1 MTTAEGGAG
10 LFPAPP
16 FIHHCGIRISD
27 FGMFPQFAI
36 RNPKLNG
43 VSLLT
48 RYIIRRLISLIPT
61 LLGVTVLVFLFIHLI
76 PGDPAIVMLGE
87 HAAVENVERIRE
99 QLGLNEP
106 LFLNTD
112 AVGQVFR
119 GEVSI
124 GEGVKSLFES
134 QYFLFLGRLLQGD
147 LGKSVHERTPIAD
160 LLKLKFPATVELSL
174 LAMFFAVIVGIPAG
188 IISATRRNSIFDGVS
203 MIGSLV
209 GVSMPIFWLG
219 LMLIYFFGVK
229 LGWLPTYGR
238 FPVDLSLETV
248 TGLYTL
254 DSIIAKDA
262 QALGLALKHLVM
274 PSIALGTIPMA
285 IIARMTRSA
294 MLEVLQEDYIRTAYA
309 KGLRERAVILRHA
322 LKNAFLPVIT
332 VIGLQVGTLL
342 AGAIMTETVFSW
354 PGVGK
359 WVYDAILARDY
370 PVVQVAVLVITLV
383 VAVINLAVDVSYAFL
398 NPKIRFE

>member
-1 MTTAEGGAG
+1 M
-10 LFPAPP
+10 
-16 FIHHCGIRISD
+16 I
-27 FGMFPQFAI
+27 
-36 RNPKLNG
+36 
-43 VSLLT
+43 

-87 HAAVENVERIRE
+87 HAAVDNVERIRE

-119 GEVSI
+119 GEVGV
-124 GEGVKSLFES
+124 GEGFKSLFES

-147 LGKSVHERTPIAD
+147 LGKSVHEHTPIAD
-160 LLKLKFPATVELSL
+160 LLKLKIPATVELSL
-174 LAMFFAVIVGIPAG
+174 LAMIFAVVVGIPAG
-188 IISATRRNSIFDGVS
+188 IISATRRNSVFDSVS

-229 LGWLPTYGR
+229 LSWFPTYGR

-248 TGLYTL
+248 TGLYIL
-254 DSIIAKDA
+254 DSIIAFNS
-262 QALGLALKHLVM
+262 QAFGLALKHLTM
-274 PSIALGTIPMA
+274 PAVALGTIPMA
-285 IIARMTRSA
+285 IIARMTRSS

-309 KGLRERAVILRHA
+309 KGLQERVVVLRHA

-332 VIGLQVGTLL
+332 IIGLQVGSLL

-370 PVVQVAVLVITLV
+370 PVVQVSVLVITLV
-383 VAVINLAVDVSYAFL
+383 IVVINLAVDVSYAFL

>member
-1 MTTAEGGAG
+1 
-10 LFPAPP
+10 
-16 FIHHCGIRISD
+16 
-27 FGMFPQFAI
+27 
-36 RNPKLNG
+36 
-43 VSLLT
+43 LT

-119 GEVSI
+119 REVSI
-124 GEGVKSLFES
+124 GEGIKSLFDS
-134 QYFLFLGRLLQGD
+134 QYFGFLGRLLQGD
-147 LGKSVHERTPIAD
+147 LGKSVHEHTPIAD

-174 LAMFFAVIVGIPAG
+174 LAMFFAVAVGIPAG
-188 IISATRRNSIFDGVS
+188 IISATRRNSVFDGVS

-229 LGWLPTYGR
+229 LHWFPTYGR
-238 FPVDLSLETV
+238 FPVDLSLKTI

-254 DSIIAKDA
+254 DSIIAGNS
-262 QALGLALKHLVM
+262 QALALALKHLAM

-285 IIARMTRSA
+285 VIARMTRSA

-309 KGLRERAVILRHA
+309 KGLRERVVILRHA
-322 LKNAFLPVIT
+322 MKNASLPVIT
-332 VIGLQVGTLL
+332 IIGLQVGTLL

-383 VAVINLAVDVSYAFL
+383 VAVINLTVDVSYAFL

>member
-1 MTTAEGGAG
+1 MA
-10 LFPAPP
+10 
-16 FIHHCGIRISD
+16 
-27 FGMFPQFAI
+27 
-36 RNPKLNG
+36 
-43 VSLLT
+43 

-99 QLGLNEP
+99 QLGLNKP

-119 GEVSI
+119 GEVGV
-124 GEGVKSLFES
+124 GEGARSLFES
-134 QYFLFLGRLLQGD
+134 QYFGFLGRLLQGD
-147 LGKSVHERTPIAD
+147 LGKSVHEKTPISD
-160 LLKLKFPATVELSL
+160 LLKLKIPATVELSL
-174 LAMFFAVIVGIPAG
+174 LAMFFAVAVGIPAG

-203 MIGSLV
+203 MVGSLV

-229 LGWLPTYGR
+229 LGWFPTYGR
-238 FPVDLSLETV
+238 FPVALSLETV

-254 DSIIAKDA
+254 DSIIAGDA
-262 QALGLALKHLVM
+262 QALVLALKHLAM

-309 KGLRERAVILRHA
+309 KGLQERVVILRHA

-332 VIGLQVGTLL
+332 IIGLQVGSLL

-383 VAVINLAVDVSYAFL
+383 IAVINLTVDVSYAFL

>member
-1 MTTAEGGAG
+1 M
-10 LFPAPP
+10 
-16 FIHHCGIRISD
+16 
-27 FGMFPQFAI
+27 
-36 RNPKLNG
+36 
-43 VSLLT
+43 T

-61 LLGVTVLVFLFIHLI
+61 LLGVTILVFLFIHLI

-106 LFLNTD
+106 LFLNTE

-119 GEVSI
+119 REVGV

-147 LGKSVHERTPIAD
+147 LGKSVHEHTPIAD

-174 LAMFFAVIVGIPAG
+174 LAMAFAVVVGIPAG
-188 IISATRRNSIFDGVS
+188 IISATRRNSIFDSVS
-203 MIGSLV
+203 MVGSLV

-219 LMLIYFFGVK
+219 LMLIFFFGVK
-229 LGWLPTYGR
+229 LGWFPTYGR
-238 FPVDLSLETV
+238 FPVDQSVATV

-262 QALGLALKHLVM
+262 QALVLALKHLVM

-285 IIARMTRSA
+285 TIARMTRSA

>member
-1 MTTAEGGAG
+1 MT
-10 LFPAPP
+10 
-16 FIHHCGIRISD
+16 
-27 FGMFPQFAI
+27 
-36 RNPKLNG
+36 K
-43 VSLLT
+43 
-48 RYIIRRLISLIPT
+48 YIVRRLISLIPT
-61 LLGVTVLVFLFIHLI
+61 LLGVTILVFLFIHLI

-99 QLGLNEP
+99 QLGLNKP
-106 LFLNTD
+106 LLLNLE
-112 AVGQVFR
+112 APVQAFR
-119 GEVSI
+119 GEISV
-124 GEGVKSLFES
+124 GEGAKGFFDS
-134 QYFLFLGRLLQGD
+134 QYFGFLGRLLRGD
-147 LGKSVHERTPIAD
+147 LGRSVHEKTPIAD

-174 LAMFFAVIVGIPAG
+174 LSMFFAIAVGIPAG
-188 IISATRRNSIFDGVS
+188 IISATRRNSIFDGIS
-203 MIGSLV
+203 MVGSLM

-238 FPVDLSLETV
+238 FPVDLSLARV
-248 TGLYTL
+248 TGLYTI
-254 DSIIAKDA
+254 DSIIAGDA

-274 PSIALGTIPMA
+274 PSVALGTIPMA

-309 KGLRERAVILRHA
+309 KGLNERTVIMRHA

-332 VIGLQVGTLL
+332 IIGLQIGGLL
-342 AGAIMTETVFSW
+342 AGAIMTETIFSW

-383 VAVINLAVDVSYAFL
+383 IALVNLLVDVSYGFL

>member
-1 MTTAEGGAG
+1 
-10 LFPAPP
+10 
-16 FIHHCGIRISD
+16 
-27 FGMFPQFAI
+27 
-36 RNPKLNG
+36 
-43 VSLLT
+43 LT

-61 LLGVTVLVFLFIHLI
+61 LLGVTVLVFLFVHLI
-76 PGDPAIVMLGE
+76 PGDPAIFMLGE

-119 GEVSI
+119 SEISV
-124 GEGVKSLFES
+124 GEGVRSLFES

-147 LGKSVHERTPIAD
+147 LGKSVHEKTPIAD
-160 LLKLKFPATVELSL
+160 LLKLKFPATVELAL
-174 LAMFFAVIVGIPAG
+174 LSMTFAVAVGIPAG
-188 IISATRRNSIFDGVS
+188 IISATRRNSVFDGVS

-229 LGWLPTYGR
+229 LGWFPTYGR
-238 FPVDLSLETV
+238 FPVDRSLESV

-254 DSIIAKDA
+254 DSIIAGDA

-285 IIARMTRSA
+285 VIARMTRSS

-309 KGLRERAVILRHA
+309 KGLRERGVILRHA

-332 VIGLQVGTLL
+332 IIGLQVGSLL

-354 PGVGK
+354 PGIGK

-370 PVVQVAVLVITLV
+370 PVVQVAVLVITLII
-383 VAVINLAVDVSYAFL
+383 AVINLAVDVSYAFL

>member
-1 MTTAEGGAG
+1 M
-10 LFPAPP
+10 
-16 FIHHCGIRISD
+16 
-27 FGMFPQFAI
+27 
-36 RNPKLNG
+36 
-43 VSLLT
+43 T

-87 HAAVENVERIRE
+87 HAAVENVQRIRE

-106 LFLNTD
+106 LFLNLD

-119 GEVSI
+119 GEVGV
-124 GEGVKSLFES
+124 GEGFKSLFRS
-134 QYFLFLGRLLQGD
+134 QYFLFLGRLSRGD
-147 LGKSVHERTPIAD
+147 LGRSVHEKTPIAD

-174 LAMFFAVIVGIPAG
+174 LAMFFAVVVGIPAG
-188 IISATRRNSIFDGVS
+188 IISATRRNSVFDSVS

-229 LGWLPTYGR
+229 LGWFPTYGR
-238 FPVDLSLETV
+238 IAVDVPMKTIPQAFGMEV
-248 TGLYTL
+248 GPKAQVWW
-254 DSIIAKDA
+254 SIISEFYVLNSIITGNR
-262 QALGLALKHLVM
+262 QALVMVLRHLAM
-274 PSIALGTIPMA
+274 PALALGTIPMA
-285 IIARMTRSA
+285 VIARMTRSA

-309 KGLRERAVILRHA
+309 KGLRERVVILRHA

-332 VIGLQVGTLL
+332 IIGLQVGTLL

-370 PVVQVAVLVITLV
+370 PVVQVAVLVITLAI
-383 VAVINLAVDVSYAFL
+383 AVINLAVDVSYAFL

>member
-1 MTTAEGGAG
+1 M
-10 LFPAPP
+10 
-16 FIHHCGIRISD
+16 
-27 FGMFPQFAI
+27 
-36 RNPKLNG
+36 
-43 VSLLT
+43 T

-119 GEVSI
+119 REVGI

-147 LGKSVHERTPIAD
+147 LGKSVHEKTPIAD

-174 LAMFFAVIVGIPAG
+174 LAMFFAIVVGIPAG
-188 IISATRRNSIFDGVS
+188 IISATRRNSVFDSVS

-219 LMLIYFFGVK
+219 LMLIFFFGVK
-229 LGWLPTYGR
+229 LGWFPTYGR

-248 TGLYTL
+248 TGLYTI
-254 DSIIAKDA
+254 DSIIAKDT
-262 QALGLALKHLVM
+262 QALRLALKHLAM

-309 KGLRERAVILRHA
+309 KGLQERVVILRHA

-332 VIGLQVGTLL
+332 IIGLQVGSLL

-354 PGVGK
+354 PGIGK

-383 VAVINLAVDVSYAFL
+383 IAVVNLAVDVSYAFL

>member
-1 MTTAEGGAG
+1 M
-10 LFPAPP
+10 
-16 FIHHCGIRISD
+16 
-27 FGMFPQFAI
+27 
-36 RNPKLNG
+36 
-43 VSLLT
+43 T

-119 GEVSI
+119 REVSI
-124 GEGVKSLFES
+124 GEGVRSLFES

-147 LGKSVHERTPIAD
+147 LGKSVHEHTPIAD

-174 LAMFFAVIVGIPAG
+174 LAMFFAIVVGIPAG
-188 IISATRRNSIFDGVS
+188 IISATRRNSVFDSVG

-229 LGWLPTYGR
+229 LGWFPTYGR

-254 DSIIAKDA
+254 DSIIAGNS
-262 QALGLALKHLVM
+262 QALVLALKHLAM

-285 IIARMTRSA
+285 VIARMTRSA

-309 KGLRERAVILRHA
+309 KGLRERVVILRHA
-322 LKNAFLPVIT
+322 MKNASLPVIT
-332 VIGLQVGTLL
+332 IIGLQVGTLL

-383 VAVINLAVDVSYAFL
+383 IAVINLAVDVSYAFL

>member
-1 MTTAEGGAG
+1 
-10 LFPAPP
+10 L
-16 FIHHCGIRISD
+16 I
-27 FGMFPQFAI
+27 
-36 RNPKLNG
+36 
-43 VSLLT
+43 

-87 HAAVENVERIRE
+87 HAAVDNVERIRE

-119 GEVSI
+119 GEVGV
-124 GEGVKSLFES
+124 GEGFKSLFES

-147 LGKSVHERTPIAD
+147 LGKSVHEHTPIAD
-160 LLKLKFPATVELSL
+160 LLKLKIPATVELSL
-174 LAMFFAVIVGIPAG
+174 LAMIFAVVVGIPAG
-188 IISATRRNSIFDGVS
+188 IISATRRNSVFDSVS

-229 LGWLPTYGR
+229 LSWFPTYGR

-248 TGLYTL
+248 TGLYIL
-254 DSIIAKDA
+254 DSIIAFNS
-262 QALGLALKHLVM
+262 QAFGLALKHLTM
-274 PSIALGTIPMA
+274 PAVALGTIPMA
-285 IIARMTRSA
+285 IIARMTRSS

-309 KGLRERAVILRHA
+309 KGLQERVVVLRHA

-332 VIGLQVGTLL
+332 IIGLQVGSLL

-370 PVVQVAVLVITLV
+370 PVVQVSVLVITLV
-383 VAVINLAVDVSYAFL
+383 IVVINLAVDVSYAFL

>member
-1 MTTAEGGAG
+1 M
-10 LFPAPP
+10 
-16 FIHHCGIRISD
+16 
-27 FGMFPQFAI
+27 
-36 RNPKLNG
+36 
-43 VSLLT
+43 T

-61 LLGVTVLVFLFIHLI
+61 LLGVTVIVFLFIHLI

-99 QLGLNEP
+99 QLGLNKP
-106 LFLNTD
+106 LFLNPA
-112 AVGQVFR
+112 AVGQVFS
-119 GEVSI
+119 GEASI
-124 GEGVKSLFES
+124 GEGFRNLFES
-134 QYFLFLGRLLQGD
+134 QYFLFLGRLLRGD
-147 LGKSVHERTPIAD
+147 LGRSVHGRTPIAD

-174 LAMFFAVIVGIPAG
+174 LSMAFAIAVGIPAG
-188 IISATRRNSIFDGVS
+188 IISATRRNSVFDSAS

-209 GVSMPIFWLG
+209 GVSMPVFWLG
-219 LMLIYFFGVK
+219 LMLIYFFGVRLK
-229 LGWLPTYGR
+229 WFPTYGR
-238 FPVDLSLETV
+238 FPVDLSLQTV

-254 DSIIAKDA
+254 DSIVTGNY
-262 QALGLALKHLVM
+262 QALRLALKHLVM
-274 PSIALGTIPMA
+274 PSFALGTIPMA

-309 KGLRERAVILRHA
+309 KGLQEKVVILRHA

-332 VIGLQVGTLL
+332 IIGLQVGGLL

-359 WVYDAILARDY
+359 WVYDAILSRDY
-370 PVVQVAVLVITLV
+370 PVVQVAVLIITLV
-383 VAVINLAVDVSYAFL
+383 IAVINLAVDVSYAFL

>member
-1 MTTAEGGAG
+1 
-10 LFPAPP
+10 
-16 FIHHCGIRISD
+16 
-27 FGMFPQFAI
+27 
-36 RNPKLNG
+36 
-43 VSLLT
+43 LT

-106 LFLNTD
+106 LFLDLN
-112 AVGQVFR
+112 AVAQAFR

-124 GEGVKSLFES
+124 GEGFKNLFES
-134 QYFLFLGRLLQGD
+134 QYFLFLGRLLRGD
-147 LGKSVHERTPIAD
+147 LGRSVHEHTPIAD

-174 LAMFFAVIVGIPAG
+174 LSMAFATAVGIPAG
-188 IISATRRNSIFDGVS
+188 IISATRRNSIFDGIS

-229 LGWLPTYGR
+229 LGWFPTYGR
-238 FPVDLSLETV
+238 FPVALSLKTV

-254 DSIIAKDA
+254 DSLIAGDS
-262 QALGLALKHLVM
+262 QALVLALKHLAM
-274 PSIALGTIPMA
+274 PAVALGTIPMA

-332 VIGLQVGTLL
+332 IIGLQVGGLL

-370 PVVQVAVLVITLV
+370 PVVQVAVLVITLI
-383 VAVINLAVDVSYAFL
+383 VALVNLVVDVSYAFL
-398 NPKIRFE
+398 NPRIRYE

>member
-1 MTTAEGGAG
+1 
-10 LFPAPP
+10 
-16 FIHHCGIRISD
+16 
-27 FGMFPQFAI
+27 
-36 RNPKLNG
+36 
-43 VSLLT
+43 LT

-61 LLGVTVLVFLFIHLI
+61 LLGVTVIVFLFIHLI
-76 PGDPAIVMLGE
+76 PGDPAIIMLGE

-99 QLGLNEP
+99 QLGLNRP
-106 LFLNTD
+106 LFLNLD

-124 GEGVKSLFES
+124 GEGFKAFFDS
-134 QYFLFLGRLLQGD
+134 QYFGFLGRLLQGD
-147 LGKSVHERTPIAD
+147 LGKSVHEHTPIAD

-174 LAMFFAVIVGIPAG
+174 LAMVFATAVGIPAG
-188 IISATRRNSIFDGVS
+188 LISATRRNSVFDGVS
-203 MIGSLV
+203 MIGSLI

-229 LGWLPTYGR
+229 LGWFPTYGR
-238 FPVDLSLETV
+238 IAVDVPMET
-248 TGLYTL
+248 
-254 DSIIAKDA
+254 IP
-262 QALGLALKHLVM
+262 QALGMKVGPKAQGWWDFLSEFYVLNSLITANHQALGIVLKHMLM
-274 PSIALGTIPMA
+274 PAVALGTIPMA

-309 KGLRERAVILRHA
+309 KGLQERVVILRHA

-332 VIGLQVGTLL
+332 IIGLQVGSLL

-354 PGVGK
+354 PGIGK

-370 PVVQVAVLVITLV
+370 PVVQVAVLAITLV
-383 VAVINLAVDVSYAFL
+383 VAVINLTVDVSYAFL

>member
-1 MTTAEGGAG
+1 M
-10 LFPAPP
+10 
-16 FIHHCGIRISD
+16 
-27 FGMFPQFAI
+27 
-36 RNPKLNG
+36 
-43 VSLLT
+43 T

-61 LLGVTVLVFLFIHLI
+61 LLGVTILVFLFIHLI

-106 LFLNTD
+106 LFLNLD
-112 AVGQVFR
+112 AMSQVFR
-119 GEVSI
+119 GEVGI
-124 GEGVKSLFES
+124 GEGFKSLFHS

-147 LGKSVHERTPIAD
+147 LGRSVHEKTPIIN
-160 LLKLKFPATVELSL
+160 LLKLKFPATVELAL
-174 LAMFFAVIVGIPAG
+174 LAMVFAVAVGIPAG
-188 IISATRRNSIFDGVS
+188 IVSATRRNSIFDSVS

-229 LGWLPTYGR
+229 LGWFPTYGR
-238 FPVDLSLETV
+238 FPVDLSLKPV
-248 TGLYTL
+248 TRLYIL
-254 DSIIAKDA
+254 DSLIAGDA
-262 QALGLALKHLVM
+262 QALILALKHLAM
-274 PSIALGTIPMA
+274 PAVALGTIPMA

-309 KGLRERAVILRHA
+309 KGLRERVVILHHA

-332 VIGLQVGTLL
+332 IIGLQVGGLM

-383 VAVINLAVDVSYAFL
+383 IAVINLAVDVSYAFL